1 MDEIPRA
8 IVDVETV
15 SAKDA
20 VVVGKNI
27 CDVDSVQNVNV
38 ELFTALHQAALDFQP
53 RVVARKCCTP
63 EGMCSEESLG
73 DATVVL
79 PGKTNTVACKIGN
92 SFGCALGHD
101 FRGWWVGSVVT
112 RFHVVGGMLL
122 PAVFGVHGAKGRVN
136 PAGCQRGVGI
146 MPWTFAKGYDVD
158 PTFS

>member
-73 DATVVL
+73 DATVVF
-79 PGKTNTVACKIGN
+79 PCKTHRSEERRVGN
-92 SFGCALGHD
+92 A
-101 FRGWWVGSVVT
+101 T
-112 RFHVVGGMLL
+112 RVRLAWRQAM
-122 PAVFGVHGAKGRVN
+122 K
-136 PAGCQRGVGI
+136 Q
-146 MPWTFAKGYDVD
+146 
-158 PTFS
+158 S